1 MQIIQGGV
9 QDLTELTEAVAEEQA
24 EFMTEILLSMD
35 HLKFLLHSRQLT
47 REQYDTLKEEITCQ

>member
-9 QDLTELTEAVAEEQA
+9 QELKEMTDAACEKQA
-24 EFMTEILLSMD
+24 EFMAEILLSMD

-47 REQYDTLKEEITCQ
+47 REQYETLKEEITCQ

>member
-9 QDLTELTEAVAEEQA
+9 EDLDKLTDKASEDAAI
-24 EFMTEILLSMD
+24 FLSEILLSMD

-47 REQYDTLKEEITCQ
+47 REQYETLKGEIL